1 MATAELQVKVNQD
14 APRAGGEGAYL
25 DIKGSKRGE
34 MCIIDFYTA
43 MYLEQRAYSVRIG
56 SVSAP
61 VTSDTAI
68 TTLEAD
74 MCADVVAGLTLI
86 PTYFNIAIQA
96 ATGTENEVGFKSNA
110 AVSTAGTVFVPIPL
124 YIGGVA
130 ALSTAR
136 AQATGNCTVADDAV
150 ATTREICAWAN
161 GIAAGA
167 YTTTYTYKP
176 RLPHIVNGAGGVYVQ
191 VGATTTGMDYFA
203 AFEYIEIRTANID

>member
-1 MATAELQVKVNQD
+1 MTVETTELQVKVNQD
-14 APRAGGEGAYL
+14 ARRAGGEGAYL

-86 PTYFNIAIQA
+86 PIYFNIAA
-96 ATGTENEVGFKSNA
+96 NLMTGTANEVGFKSVGA
-110 AVSTAGTVFVPIPL
+110 ASTAGTVFVPIPL
-124 YIGGVA
+124 YIGGAA

-136 AQATGNCTVADDAV
+136 AQATGACTVTDDAV
-150 ATTREICAWAN
+150 TTTREIAAWAN
-161 GIAAGA
+161 GMAAGTFRLA
-167 YTTTYTYKP
+167 LPPPAANTSAPSSTSRSEP
-176 RLPHIVNGAGGVYVQ
+176 R
-191 VGATTTGMDYFA
+191 T
-203 AFEYIEIRTANID
+203 

>member
-1 MATAELQVKVNQD
+1 MTVETTELQVKVNQD

-68 TTLEAD
+68 NTLEAD

-130 ALSTAR
+130 ALSTAP
-136 AQATGNCTVADDAV
+136 AQAGGNRTVGGDG
-150 ATTREICAWAN
+150 R
-161 GIAAGA
+161 AA
-167 YTTTYTYKP
+167 P
-176 RLPHIVNGAGGVYVQ
+176 
-191 VGATTTGMDYFA
+191 
-203 AFEYIEIRTANID
+203 